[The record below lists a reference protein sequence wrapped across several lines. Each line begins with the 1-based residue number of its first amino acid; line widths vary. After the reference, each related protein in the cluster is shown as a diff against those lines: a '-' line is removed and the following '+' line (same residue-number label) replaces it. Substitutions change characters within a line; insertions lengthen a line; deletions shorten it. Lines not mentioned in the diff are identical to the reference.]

1 MNNITLEN
9 FRCFRKAEARLAP
22 LTLLVGENSTG
33 KTSFM
38 AMIRVLRDV
47 AFGKFVPNF
56 KEEPYDL
63 GSFDEIAHHRG
74 SRGSRAA
81 SFKAEFGL
89 EERGNCPVHYYAVTF
104 EREDT
109 VPVPM
114 TRTIKQNDIWVEHQI
129 RDNSLRFCSGRSE
142 TPWVWSDLEW
152 EHERIVNARGQLPS
166 FLDLV
171 LSAKQRVNEKFFS
184 EIRESNNPPF
194 DQEDFKQL
202 DRVEQFIR
210 SFRLPLQRFSRRPFA
225 SAPVRSKPRRTYDP
239 ASLTTDSEGDYIPMY
254 LAHMHLRGGEKWEKL
269 KNKLQQFGRT
279 SGLFDEITVKR
290 FGKFEGAPFQLQV
303 RKFGR
308 PSKGPWRNL
317 IDVGYGVSQVLPV
330 VTELVRRDMADPIV
344 PGMFL
349 MQQPEVHLHPSAEA
363 ALGSLFCE
371 LAARGHQLTVETHS
385 DYLLD
390 RVRMDV
396 RDGTSELKPED
407 VSILYFERGALEVH
421 IHTLG
426 LDKHGNILDAPE
438 GYREFF
444 RKETRRFLRF

>member
-1 MNNITLEN
+1 MDNISLEN
-9 FRCFRKAEARLAP
+9 FRCFRAKQEARLAP

-74 SRGSRAA
+74 SKDSRVA
-81 SFKAEFGL
+81 SFRAGFGL
-89 EERGNCPVHYYAVTF
+89 EEHKNCPVHYYAVTF
-104 EREDT
+104 EREGT

-142 TPWVWSDLEW
+142 TPWVWSDIEW
-152 EHERIVNARGQLPS
+152 EHERVVNAREQLPS

-171 LSAKQRVNEKFFS
+171 LSEKQRVANKFFS
-184 EIRESNNPPF
+184 ETWESNNPPF

-202 DRVEQFIR
+202 DSVEQFIR
-210 SFRLPLQRFSRRPFA
+210 SLRLPLQRFLRRPFA

-239 ASLTTDSEGDYIPMY
+239 ASLTTDSEGNYIPMY
-254 LAHMHLRGGEKWEKL
+254 LAHMHFHGGEKWETL
-269 KNKLQQFGRT
+269 KNRLQQFGRM

-290 FGKFEGAPFQLQV
+290 FGKFESAPFQLHV

-308 PSKGPWRNL
+308 PSKGPWRNI
-317 IDVGYGVSQVLPV
+317 IDVG
-330 VTELVRRDMADPIV
+330 
-344 PGMFL
+344 
-349 MQQPEVHLHPSAEA
+349 
-363 ALGSLFCE
+363 
-371 LAARGHQLTVETHS
+371 
-385 DYLLD
+385 
-390 RVRMDV
+390 
-396 RDGTSELKPED
+396 
-407 VSILYFERGALEVH
+407 
-421 IHTLG
+421 
-426 LDKHGNILDAPE
+426 
-438 GYREFF
+438 
-444 RKETRRFLRF
+444 